1 MRILSLP
8 GTNRLAIREPGF
20 RSTLSSAADVA
31 RSGAASRPAPGP
43 FVSRISADQGFT
55 LIELLIA
62 LAIVGLITLLLFS
75 GLRLGS
81 RAWESVEAASDRTAE
96 IRLARNLIE
105 RALTQIRAA
114 NVTIDG
120 ESVPVFAGDAERLEL
135 VAPLSEHV
143 GVPGLYIL
151 RLTIEESRGHRDLVL
166 TRWLLHPEVL
176 EGRDDIPP
184 WEPLEKDSGIQL
196 GSAELDK
203 DSAAGAFGRNL
214 LLEDVDLFQIAYFGA
229 VEGEDVLDWYDEWVG
244 QPRLPRLLRI
254 RLTSVRQTWPDL
266 IVALPEVAD

>member
-1 MRILSLP
+1 MRIFSTP
-8 GTNRLAIREPGF
+8 GTNRLPIRAQGF
-20 RSTLSSAADVA
+20 RIAPLSIADVTGNGGA
-31 RSGAASRPAPGP
+31 PRPVRGPSRSR
-43 FVSRISADQGFT
+43 VSGDPGFT

-81 RAWESVEAASDRTAE
+81 RAWEGVEAASDRTAE

-114 NVTIDG
+114 SVTIDG
-120 ESVPVFAGDAERLEL
+120 ESVPVFAGDAERLEF

-151 RLTIEESRGHRDLVL
+151 RLTIEESRGRRDLVL

-184 WEPLEKDSGIQL
+184 WEPLDKDSGILL

-214 LLEDVDLFQIAYFGA
+214 LLEDVDLFQIAYYGA
-229 VEGEDVLDWYDEWVG
+229 VEGEDALDWYDEWVG
-244 QPRLPRLLRI
+244 QPALPRLLRI

-266 IVALPEVAD
+266 IVALPVVSG